1 MEKIKEK
8 ILKSAEINMQ
18 IIRADGTV
26 EELPSIST
34 KKINR
39 LYSSESTFS
48 KLKQRIQG
56 NKL

>member
-1 MEKIKEK
+1 MEIKK
-8 ILKSAEINMQ
+8 NIIKSAEIEMK

-34 KKINR
+34 KNINR

-56 NKL
+56 NKS